1 MLSVSVDFAEKFIFT
16 VSVFGYFNTKKAL
29 MAWEKIFF
37 AAFLRQL
44 LLINTELELSMKLSS
59 VMH

>member
-29 MAWEKIFF
+29 VAWENNFF
-37 AAFLRQL
+37 AAFLRE
-44 LLINTELELSMKLSS
+44 LILVYTELELSMKLSS
-59 VMH
+59 AMH